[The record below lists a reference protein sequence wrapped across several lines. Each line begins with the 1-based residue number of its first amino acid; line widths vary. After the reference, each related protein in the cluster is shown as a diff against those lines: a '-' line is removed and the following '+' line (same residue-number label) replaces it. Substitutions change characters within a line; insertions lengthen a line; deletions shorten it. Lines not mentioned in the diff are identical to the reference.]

1 MPTNKT
7 TWMHAASVAVQG
19 HARPGTYTAED
30 GETNTVGALMIQR
43 RSGIG
48 TLIIEGRPE
57 DLLRVAAAITRAAE
71 EIDRAT
77 EDSPALRSLYGRT
90 D

>member
-1 MPTNKT
+1 MPTNRT
-7 TWMHAASVAVQG
+7 EWMIAHSITVQG
-19 HARPGTYTAED
+19 HARPNQHADED
-30 GETNTVGALMIQR
+30 GVGNTVACLVIQR
-43 RSGIG
+43 NSGIG
-48 TLIIEGRPE
+48 TLVIEGRPE

-77 EDSPALRSLYGRT
+77 EDSPELRSLYGRT